1 MTEFIGKKILL
12 RAEFNAPDLPTGPTR
27 PGILVVVR
35 DPGVLSL
42 MELVLRRRGFVV
54 RRASNPKEALAEC
67 RAARGALD
75 LLLADVDLP
84 GMDVA
89 EMMIRLRLLKPG
101 LRFCFITG
109 EGPTRARPDLT
120 TLGATWVFPKPFP
133 VDEVVEILWQLAGDE
148 RRQKA

>member
-12 RAEFNAPDLPTGPTR
+12 RAAFDAPDRPAGPTR

-42 MELVLRRRGFVV
+42 MELVLRRRGFGVW
-54 RRASNPKEALAEC
+54 RASDPKDAFTQC

-75 LLLADVDLP
+75 LLLADADLP

-89 EMMIRLRLLKPG
+89 EMMIRLHLLEPG
-101 LRFCFITG
+101 LRFCFMTG
-109 EGPTRARPDLT
+109 
-120 TLGATWVFPKPFP
+120 
-133 VDEVVEILWQLAGDE
+133 
-148 RRQKA
+148 